1 MTRIRE
7 LAVEVVVVVAGLVDV
22 DAAEVVVVNSVV
34 VNGHVYA
41 SHGQPFGQPDFILTC
56 SQISFLDFLT

>member
-41 SHGQPFGQPDFILTC
+41 SHGQPFGQPDFILT
-56 SQISFLDFLT
+56 